1 MIDFSDPQLLYMIL
15 ILPSLFGFTL
25 IGEGLHKLVKSD
37 LGGWLSLVFGLLFI
51 VVVVLAYI
59 VLRQI

>member
-1 MIDFSDPQLLYMIL
+1 MIDFSDPQLLYMVL
-15 ILPSLFGFTL
+15 IIPSLFGFTL

-37 LGGWLSLVFGLLFI
+37 LGGWLSLIFGSLFI
-51 VVVVLAYI
+51 VVVILAYI

>member
-1 MIDFSDPQLLYMIL
+1 MVDFSDPQYLYMFL
-15 ILPSLFGFTL
+15 ILPSLFGVTL

-37 LGGWLSLVFGLLFI
+37 LGGWLSLVFGLLF
-51 VVVVLAYI
+51 VVAVVLTYI

>member
-1 MIDFSDPQLLYMIL
+1 MIDFSDPQLLYMVL
-15 ILPSLFGFTL
+15 IIPSLFGFTL

-37 LGGWLSLVFGLLFI
+37 LGGWLSLIFGSLFI
-51 VVVVLAYI
+51 VVVFLAYI